1 MQSDHTTLE
10 GVSEY
15 MSGHTCYYLTPT
27 LTNSSA
33 GQVDWQLVDRVTL
46 NKVSA
51 YRVTRQGVSLQSYST
66 GCQLTELLDKVSA
79 YRVTRQGDRC
89 LPSTYLTPCS
99 FAFSAVLN
107 ENSRLN
113 VP

>member
-33 GQVDWQLVDRVTL
+33 GQVDWQLVDRVT
-46 NKVSA
+46 
-51 YRVTRQGVSLQSYST
+51 RQGVSLQSYST
-66 GCQLTELLDKVSA
+66 RCQLTELLDKVTVA
-79 YRVTRQGDRC
+79 YRPRI
-89 LPSTYLTPCS
+89 
-99 FAFSAVLN
+99 
-107 ENSRLN
+107 
-113 VP
+113 